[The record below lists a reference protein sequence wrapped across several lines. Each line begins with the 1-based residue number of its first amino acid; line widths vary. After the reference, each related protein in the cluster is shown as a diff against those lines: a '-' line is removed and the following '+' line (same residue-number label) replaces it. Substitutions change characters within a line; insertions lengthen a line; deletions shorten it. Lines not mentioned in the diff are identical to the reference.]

1 MERFEI
7 GRDNLTLRGGLH
19 PDSRD
24 ISKVESWGN
33 FNRYRLGDQ
42 NIYGASSVRRVNG
55 VRRQLCC
62 FAPRL

>member
-24 ISKVESWGN
+24 ISKVESWETLIGIDW
-33 FNRYRLGDQ
+33 RTR
-42 NIYGASSVRRVNG
+42 ISTVRVVCG
-55 VRRQLCC
+55 ELMG
-62 FAPRL
+62 